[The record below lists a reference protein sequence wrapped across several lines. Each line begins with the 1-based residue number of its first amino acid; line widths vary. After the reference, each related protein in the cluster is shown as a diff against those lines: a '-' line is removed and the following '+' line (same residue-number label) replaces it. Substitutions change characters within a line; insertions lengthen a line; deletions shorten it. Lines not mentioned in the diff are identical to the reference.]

1 MSLKDSHLMLQY
13 IDTLLKYNNYTKAAK
28 DLFISQPYLTQ
39 AIKKVEQELGT
50 AIIIRQS
57 GVLHLTEA
65 GKIYYQYLETLETAS
80 AKFRHRLLRY
90 TSPETKTLRLG
101 ILPSLGSFLL
111 PLFLPDYLAEHQD
124 VTVFLREDLPK
135 HNEKRLLSNQLD
147 FFVGQ
152 NPETISPNLTTYAT
166 KSENYFAII
175 PPFSPLYQANKKF
188 LSQDSVSMKE
198 LLQSPL
204 ILTTSGSAIRRQIDQ
219 LLKKYKVEPTIL
231 VESSNIYTAAAL
243 AENNLGLA
251 IVPESV
257 LQAATMT
264 PFNLYPIPE
273 EMLTLN
279 YFIAHQA
286 ERPLSIA
293 DQNLIRYFLEKV

>member
-124 VTVFLREDLPK
+124 VTVF
-135 HNEKRLLSNQLD
+135 
-147 FFVGQ
+147 
-152 NPETISPNLTTYAT
+152 
-166 KSENYFAII
+166 FA
-175 PPFSPLYQANKKF
+175 
-188 LSQDSVSMKE
+188 
-198 LLQSPL
+198 
-204 ILTTSGSAIRRQIDQ
+204 
-219 LLKKYKVEPTIL
+219 
-231 VESSNIYTAAAL
+231 
-243 AENNLGLA
+243 
-251 IVPESV
+251 
-257 LQAATMT
+257 
-264 PFNLYPIPE
+264 
-273 EMLTLN
+273 
-279 YFIAHQA
+279 
-286 ERPLSIA
+286 
-293 DQNLIRYFLEKV
+293 

>member
-124 VTVFLREDLPK
+124 VSVFLREDLPK

-166 KSENYFAII
+166 KSENYFAFVSSKQKISLSRQCFNERTVTKPVDI
-175 PPFSPLYQANKKF
+175 DDKRLRDSSAN
-188 LSQDSVSMKE
+188 
-198 LLQSPL
+198 
-204 ILTTSGSAIRRQIDQ
+204 
-219 LLKKYKVEPTIL
+219 
-231 VESSNIYTAAAL
+231 
-243 AENNLGLA
+243 
-251 IVPESV
+251 
-257 LQAATMT
+257 
-264 PFNLYPIPE
+264 
-273 EMLTLN
+273 
-279 YFIAHQA
+279 
-286 ERPLSIA
+286 
-293 DQNLIRYFLEKV
+293 